1 MPFSASA
8 PSSLQ
13 ATIFCGRLPKG
24 YNVADLYALATQQG
38 LRVVRTPV
46 SRATYVFIEY
56 ENRDAALTAAS
67 LMNGALVSGSRIVVV
82 PANQL
87 TRLFIGG
94 IDRRIS
100 AAAIRDAIARI
111 EPVRLPPIQTPSPP
125 LWRTQLPRQPR
136 AQPAACA
143 QGAP

>member
-1 MPFSASA
+1 M
-8 PSSLQ
+8 Q

-56 ENRDAALTAAS
+56 ENRDAALMAAS

-111 EPVRLPPIQTPSPP
+111 EPVRTASHKQIDTG
-125 LWRTQLPRQPR
+125 
-136 AQPAACA
+136 CCCDFVV
-143 QGAP
+143 